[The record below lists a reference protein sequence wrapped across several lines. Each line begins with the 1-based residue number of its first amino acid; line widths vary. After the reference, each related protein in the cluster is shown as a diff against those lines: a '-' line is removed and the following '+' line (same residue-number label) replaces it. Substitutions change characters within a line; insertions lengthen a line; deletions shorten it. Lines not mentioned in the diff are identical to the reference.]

1 MGTYAESLLTTDE
14 RVIVRERQHWLVLIL
29 DSWLA
34 IILWGATIVL
44 VILRLFLPEE
54 FFGVSVNSGGIGDT
68 ISLVTL
74 LALVGGI
81 IVVAVRWWW
90 WRTQEFLVTTRRLIL
105 SWGVLNK
112 SSSDSSLE
120 KINDLQLDVSVL
132 GRLLDY
138 GSLKVMTA
146 APMQG
151 AEYLDRLNHAKDF
164 KKTLMTAK
172 HDLQMSQ
179 GTDGEDFLGGR
190 SRAGAGAAPSAAAAP
205 VAAAPVAAA
214 PAAKTA
220 RRRGSHRSLR
230 RGRSAQGRH
239 PRGGLGRAGAA
250 DAAPRRR
257 AHLRRGVRG
266 QEAGA
271 PWAPLASRR
280 PGRGGASPDGS
291 RGRPAALL
299 GGHRRR
305 GHAPGGLP
313 GPRVHA
319 RLDGLA
325 PG

>member
-1 MGTYAESLLTTDE
+1 MGTYAESLLTADE

-44 VILRLFLPEE
+44 LILRLFLPED
-54 FFGVSVNSGGIGDT
+54 FFGVSVNSGGIGD
-68 ISLVTL
+68 SLSLITL
-74 LALVGGI
+74 LTLVGGVV
-81 IVVAVRWWW
+81 VVAVRWWW

-179 GTDGEDFLGGR
+179 GTDGEDFLRGR
-190 SRAGAGAAPSAAAAP
+190 SPSAAAAVP
-205 VAAAPVAAA
+205 IAA
-214 PAAKTA
+214 PAAKS
-220 RRRGSHRSLR
+220 GV
-230 RGRSAQGRH
+230 
-239 PRGGLGRAGAA
+239 AGAA
-250 DAAPRRR
+250 AAKTGVTAAAPID
-257 AHLRRGVRG
+257 L
-266 QEAGA
+266 
-271 PWAPLASRR
+271 S
-280 PGRGGASPDGS
+280 GGADPLKADTPEEVSAVLAQLTRLRDDGHIS
-291 RGRPAALL
+291 AEEYEAKKQELL
-299 GGHRRR
+299 G
-305 GHAPGGLP
+305 
-313 GPRVHA
+313 
-319 RLDGLA
+319 RL
-325 PG
+325 